1 MRRREFIAVLAAV
14 IPGAR
19 LLRPAHAQTSGI
31 RRIGV
36 IYQGGPYEASI
47 EGLREGSGL
56 PGLKKAGM
64 SPSFFAITE
73 AMPRRRKRRRAP
85 WSATTRST

>member
-36 IYQGGPYEASI
+36 IYQGGPYEVSI
-47 EGLREGSGL
+47 EGLREG
-56 PGLKKAGM
+56 LKNRAGT
-64 SPSFFAITE
+64 SLCSCATSE
-73 AMPRRRKRRRAP
+73 AMWGRRKRRRGLM
-85 WSATTRST
+85 